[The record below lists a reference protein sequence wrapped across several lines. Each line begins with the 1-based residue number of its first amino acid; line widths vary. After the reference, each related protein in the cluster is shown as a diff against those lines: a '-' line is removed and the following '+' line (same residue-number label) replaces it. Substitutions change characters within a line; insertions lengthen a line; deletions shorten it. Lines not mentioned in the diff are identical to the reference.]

1 MKKSFLLL
9 FSFLYMG
16 QLLAQHA
23 KGMLPKGS
31 MIPAGTERR
40 LALVIGNKAYQY
52 ISPLKNPTNDAL
64 AMKAALDTLGFD
76 VVMHLDLDRS
86 ALISAFNKFK
96 NGLRA
101 NDVVFVYFSGHGVG
115 YEGQSYI
122 LPTDADI
129 SCLEQIETHGVGL
142 QRILT
147 DLNAKQVKNIFVML
161 DACRN
166 LPSLQACNASTK
178 GIMVKGLI
186 HPSNNP
192 SGSTVVYATK
202 EGKTADDNPNAKNG
216 LFTECLLRYLTHPNW
231 SIRTILD
238 RTALDVKQVSR
249 NSQEPARY
257 EEGMYGDFFFL
268 INENGGQPPV
278 PPAPNPIK
286 NDILPDEP
294 IMVSI
299 TGGVFRMGSNEGDSD
314 EKPVH
319 LVQVSDFTISQ
330 SEISVQDFKAFVD
343 EKNYITEAEK
353 VGKST
358 VWNGAKWVEK
368 VGVDWLCDAL
378 GNRRK
383 PEEYNHPVLHV
394 SWNDANAYCNW
405 LKEKTGKAYRLPTE
419 AEWEYAAGN
428 GPTHTRFSWG
438 DENPSAQVGN
448 VADEQT
454 RTKYRDWEIVANY
467 NDGYVYTSPV
477 GTYQENK
484 LRLKD
489 MTGNVWEWCSDW
501 YDAKFYGQNVELN
514 PQGAVAGKDR
524 VLRGGSWYNALEN
537 SRIAKR
543 HHEKPSYQSGS
554 IGFRVCY
561 HTK

>member
-1 MKKSFLLL
+1 MILLL
-9 FSFLYMG
+9 CTGVIF
-16 QLLAQHA
+16 AQSS

-31 MIPAGTERR
+31 VIPPGTERR
-40 LALVIGNKAYQY
+40 LALVIGNKSYQH
-52 ISPLKNPTNDAL
+52 ISALKNPTNDAI

-76 VVMHLDLDRS
+76 VTMLLDLDYQK
-86 ALISAFNKFK
+86 LLSAFNQFR

-101 NDVVFVYFSGHGVG
+101 NDVVFVYFSGHGIG
-115 YEGQSYI
+115 YKNQSFLVPI
-122 LPTDADI
+122 DADI
-129 SCLEQIETHGVGL
+129 SCLEQIETQGIGL
-142 QRILT
+142 QRILD
-147 DLNAKQVKNIFVML
+147 DLNAKRVKNIFVML

-166 LPSLQACNASTK
+166 LPGLKACNTSTRE
-178 GIMVKGLI
+178 ITVKGLI
-186 HPSNNP
+186 HPTNNP
-192 SGSTVVYATK
+192 SGSTVVYATR
-202 EGKTADDNPNAKNG
+202 EGKTADDNPSAPNG
-216 LFTECLLRYLTHPNW
+216 LFTECLLRYLTRPNW

-238 RTALDVKQVSR
+238 HTALDVKQVSR
-249 NSQEPARY
+249 NEQEPARY

-268 INENGGQPPV
+268 INENGGIPSGPG
-278 PPAPNPIK
+278 PIK
-286 NDILPDEP
+286 NNIYEP

-299 TGGVFRMGSNEGDSD
+299 TGGSFRMGSNEGGND
-314 EKPVH
+314 EKPIH
-319 LVQVSDFTISQ
+319 LVQVSDFTMSQ
-330 SEISVQDFKAFVD
+330 SEISVQDFKTFVD

-358 VWNGAKWVEK
+358 VWNGVKWVEK
-368 VGVDWLCDAL
+368 AGVDWLCDAL

-383 PEEYNHPVLHV
+383 QDEYSHPVLHV

-438 DENPSAQVGN
+438 DESPSAQVGN

-477 GTYQENK
+477 GNYQENK

-501 YDAKFYGQNVELN
+501 YDAKFYAPNVELN
-514 PQGAVAGKDR
+514 PQGAVAGKER

-537 SRIAKR
+537 SRVAKR
-543 HHEKPSYQSGS
+543 NHEKPSYQSGGV
-554 IGFRVCY
+554 GFRVCY
-561 HTK
+561 DTK